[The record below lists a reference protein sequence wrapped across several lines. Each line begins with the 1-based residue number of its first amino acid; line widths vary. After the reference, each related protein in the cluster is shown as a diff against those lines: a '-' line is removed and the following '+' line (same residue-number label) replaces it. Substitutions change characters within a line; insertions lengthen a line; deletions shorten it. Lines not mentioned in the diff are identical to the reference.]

1 MVRRELRLSRA
12 RADGFGVASCVGI
25 RAKVTPHISCRGEA
39 LQRDNRGMKIMYTPR
54 NCAGPEYEIEA
65 DRHGNYTIKLNG
77 KVVRRVSALP
87 NYLGK
92 PLWGSK
98 KLEADAIEDAMRDI
112 DASGVQA
119 A

>member
-1 MVRRELRLSRA
+1 
-12 RADGFGVASCVGI
+12 
-25 RAKVTPHISCRGEA
+25 
-39 LQRDNRGMKIMYTPR
+39 
-54 NCAGPEYEIEA
+54 
-65 DRHGNYTIKLNG
+65 
-77 KVVRRVSALP
+77 VVRRVSALP

-92 PLWGSK
+92 PLFGSK

>member
-1 MVRRELRLSRA
+1 VIVAERLRE
-12 RADGFGVASCVGI
+12 
-25 RAKVTPHISCRGEA
+25 VTPLISCAAQA

-65 DRHGNYTIKLNG
+65 DRHGSYTIKLDG
-77 KVVRRVSALP
+77 RVVRRVSALP

-92 PLWGSK
+92 PLFGSK

>member
-1 MVRRELRLSRA
+1 MVSRELRLWA
-12 RADGFGVASCVGI
+12 AGAACVAVVACVGI
-25 RAKVTPHISCRGEA
+25 RAKVTPHLSGRGEA
-39 LQRDNRGMKIMYTPR
+39 RQRDNRRMKIMYTPR

-65 DRHGNYTIKLNG
+65 DRHGNYTIKLDG
-77 KVVRRVSALP
+77 RVARRVSALP

>member
-1 MVRRELRLSRA
+1 MR
-12 RADGFGVASCVGI
+12 
-25 RAKVTPHISCRGEA
+25 
-39 LQRDNRGMKIMYTPR
+39 IMYTPR

-65 DRHGNYTIKLNG
+65 DRRGNYSIKLHG

-92 PLWGSK
+92 PLWGSR
-98 KLEADAIEDAMRDI
+98 KLEADAIEDAIRDI
-112 DASGVQA
+112 EAHTAQA